1 MNKRFWFLLPLPW
14 LAQLCLA
21 HQRPYPNASERW
33 KTRSYGFV
41 AAGIGVLVMGPGSA
55 RFEAPI
61 LGVGTAVLGLSLTC
75 AGLLLMLI
83 RKQGR

>member
-1 MNKRFWFLLPLPW
+1 MKARFWFLCPLLW

-33 KTRSYGFV
+33 KTRGYGFV
-41 AAGIGVLVMGPGSA
+41 GASIGALVMGPGSVQ
-55 RFEAPI
+55 FDAPI
-61 LGVGTAVLGLSLTC
+61 LGVGMAVFGLALTC